1 MLKFSEVAGGW
12 ILATGHLPPMVTMA
26 MAARGCLASQPAA
39 VRSAKFRS
47 LRSSPRA
54 MAMAGHGLL
63 GFQLK
68 FKRPRF
74 MSWVYVSDLPVA
86 RVLASC
92 FGSWYLVARVLATYS
107 GAQELPHGGSLHN

>member
-12 ILATGHLPPMVTMA
+12 LLATGHLPPMVTIA

-47 LRSSPRA
+47 KSEVIAP
-54 MAMAGHGLL
+54 GHGH
-63 GFQLK
+63 GWPWFAWVSAQ

-74 MSWVYVSDLPVA
+74 MSWVYVSDLPVT

-92 FGSWYLVARVLATYS
+92 FGSWYLVARAL
-107 GAQELPHGGSLHN
+107 AQELPHGGGLHN

>member
-1 MLKFSEVAGGW
+1 
-12 ILATGHLPPMVTMA
+12 MVTMA

-39 VRSAKFRS
+39 VRSAKLES
-47 LRSSPRA
+47 LKSEVAVIAP
-54 MAMAGHGLL
+54 GHGH
-63 GFQLK
+63 GWPWFAWVSAQ

-107 GAQELPHGGSLHN
+107 GALELPHGGGLHN